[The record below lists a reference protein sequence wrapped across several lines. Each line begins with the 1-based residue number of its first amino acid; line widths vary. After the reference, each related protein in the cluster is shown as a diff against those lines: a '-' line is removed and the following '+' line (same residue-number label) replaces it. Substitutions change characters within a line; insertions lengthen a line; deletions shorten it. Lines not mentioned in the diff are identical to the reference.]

1 MKTRRQPAQKPATHE
16 ERMLRA
22 AGAYLTERGWSVAV
36 ISANRVQRQPDALAG
51 NYEFVIKF
59 TGTRHAPVGAETG
72 TVEA

>member
-1 MKTRRQPAQKPATHE
+1 MKTRRQPAAPAPTHE

-22 AGAYLTERGWSVAV
+22 VGAYLTERGYTVAV
-36 ISANRVQRQPDALAG
+36 ISANRVQQQPDALA
-51 NYEFVIKF
+51 NHYEFVIKF